1 MSSLGEIKDAP
12 KGHGDMSK
20 PTKQKFLV
28 LVHEVHVST
37 VEVEAESIDEA
48 IDNAFSGNE
57 IICEYSHTLNTDTWS
72 VEDEEGNVVRDQ
84 IVTRTHS

>member
-1 MSSLGEIKDAP
+1 MDLP
-12 KGHGDMSK
+12 NRHGDMSK

-37 VEVEAESIDEA
+37 IEVEAESIEEA
-48 IDNAFSGNE
+48 INNASSGE
-57 IICEYSHTLNTDTWS
+57 ELICEYSHTLHTDTWS

-84 IVTRTHS
+84 IATRQHS